1 MSTLKAP
8 SRWDIGFTLVL
19 LVSLLSLSVYFFGED
34 SSLGPNQIV
43 LTFVAAVVAII
54 GIKNGLC
61 WQDIEQTIIS
71 SVSAALMAA
80 LILLSV
86 GGLIGSWILSGTVP
100 SMIYYGGLLL
110 SPEYFYVAGCLLC
123 ALVSF
128 CVGSSWTTVGTIG
141 VGVMGTAVSMDL
153 PIDITAGAIISG
165 SYFGDKMSPMS
176 DTTNLAPA
184 VTGTDLFTHIRSMM
198 WTTLPSMFITLVIF
212 TVLGLNYLPPATA
225 VDSALFSAGLTE
237 TFTINGFMLLPVAFV
252 VFLAMKKV
260 PALPTVLAG
269 TIVGCVFALLF
280 QGPVI
285 IQFVDDSS
293 LNTFEAMV
301 KGTWTVLF
309 DGYVSHTGDSKIDSL
324 LSRGG
329 MFSML
334 HTLWLIIAAMSFG
347 GMMEKTG
354 MLQKLVRGLL
364 AMSVSSAA
372 LVAKTIVSCIGVN
385 AIASDQY
392 ISIVMPGR
400 MYSEEYKKRGIRP
413 EILSRVLED
422 GGTITSPLIPWNTC
436 GAFLAGT
443 LGVATLTYLPYCF
456 FNLINPVMSIVLAYW
471 GIGMG
476 VGMDVDKGGSENVGS
491 ATVSLQAPV
500 AADK

>member
-1 MSTLKAP
+1 
-8 SRWDIGFTLVL
+8 
-19 LVSLLSLSVYFFGED
+19 
-34 SSLGPNQIV
+34 
-43 LTFVAAVVAII
+43 
-54 GIKNGLC
+54 
-61 WQDIEQTIIS
+61 
-71 SVSAALMAA
+71 
-80 LILLSV
+80 
-86 GGLIGSWILSGTVP
+86 
-100 SMIYYGGLLL
+100 
-110 SPEYFYVAGCLLC
+110 
-123 ALVSF
+123 
-128 CVGSSWTTVGTIG
+128 
-141 VGVMGTAVSMDL
+141 
-153 PIDITAGAIISG
+153 
-165 SYFGDKMSPMS
+165 
-176 DTTNLAPA
+176 
-184 VTGTDLFTHIRSMM
+184 
-198 WTTLPSMFITLVIF
+198 
-212 TVLGLNYLPPATA
+212 
-225 VDSALFSAGLTE
+225 
-237 TFTINGFMLLPVAFV
+237 
-252 VFLAMKKV
+252 
-260 PALPTVLAG
+260 
-269 TIVGCVFALLF
+269 
-280 QGPVI
+280 
-285 IQFVDDSS
+285 
-293 LNTFEAMV
+293 
-301 KGTWTVLF
+301 
-309 DGYVSHTGDSKIDSL
+309 
-324 LSRGG
+324 

-456 FNLINPVMSIVLAYW
+456 FNLINPVMSIVLAYL

>member
-1 MSTLKAP
+1 MSSIKAP
-8 SRWDIGFTLVL
+8 TRWDIAITLVL

-43 LTFVAAVVAII
+43 LTLVAAVVALI
-54 GIKNGLC
+54 GVKNGLC
-61 WQDIEQTIIS
+61 WEDIEQTIIS

-141 VGVMGTAVSMDL
+141 VGVMGTAVSLDM
-153 PIDITAGAIISG
+153 PVEITAGAIISG

-198 WTTLPSMFITLVIF
+198 WTTFPSILITLVIF
-212 TVLGLNYLPPATA
+212 TVLGLNHEPDV
-225 VDSALFSAGLTE
+225 VDGVIDSSLFSAGLTD
-237 TFTINGFMLLPVAFV
+237 TFTINLFMLLPVAFV
-252 VFLAMKKV
+252 VFMAMKKV
-260 PALPTVLAG
+260 PALATVLAG
-269 TIVGCVFALLF
+269 TMVGCVFAVLF

-285 IQFVDDSS
+285 TQFVNDAS

-309 DGYVSHTGDSKIDSL
+309 DGYVSNTGDSKIDSL

-354 MLQKLVRGLL
+354 MLQKMVRGLL
-364 AMSVSSAA
+364 ALSVSSAA

-400 MYSEEYKKRGIRP
+400 MYSDEYKKRGIKP
-413 EILSRVLED
+413 EVLSRVLED

-436 GAFLAGT
+436 GAFLMGT
-443 LGVATLTYLPYCF
+443 LGVATIAYVPYCF
-456 FNLINPVMSIVLAYW
+456 FNLINPLMSIVLAYL

-476 VGMDVDKGGSENVGS
+476 NDE
-491 ATVSLQAPV
+491 PV
-500 AADK
+500 ASGAVANSQENNSVLEGVSR